1 MSTSFHI
8 CNSLADMDFPT
19 LEISGKN
26 MTTVILVYLGTIAF
40 QIEMVKIRYSASKSH
55 SETELVIVK
64 EV

>member
-1 MSTSFHI
+1 
-8 CNSLADMDFPT
+8 MDFPT